1 MTRRYRGVLLDVDG
15 TLLDSVE
22 AHALAWRDAF
32 HAHDH
37 EVGVLQIKQLIGMGG
52 DHLVSQLTGVEAGTR
67 EFEAMSKH
75 HGELFREQ
83 YLPRLG
89 PVPGARALV
98 LRLRSAGY
106 HVAVAS
112 SAKGDDL
119 ERLLARADVEDLI
132 EQRATAS
139 DVEHS
144 KPDPDIVEAAIAKL
158 PFLYAYETVMI
169 GDTPY
174 DIEAARR
181 AGVDT
186 IGVASGGFAATAL
199 SGAVAVYG
207 SVGDLLARWDDSPLA
222 P

>member
-1 MTRRYRGVLLDVDG
+1 MLRRYRGVLLDVDG

-32 HAHDH
+32 HEHGH
-37 EVGVLQIKQLIGMGG
+37 EVGVLQVKQLIGMGG
-52 DHLVSQLTGVEAGTR
+52 DHLVTQLTGVEAGSR
-67 EFEAMSKH
+67 EFKAMSKR

-83 YLPRLG
+83 YLPRLP
-89 PVPGARALV
+89 PVLGARSLV

-106 HVAVAS
+106 HIAVAS
-112 SAKGDDL
+112 SAKGEDL
-119 ERLLARADVEDLI
+119 EKLLERADVEDLI
-132 EQRATAS
+132 ELRATSS

-144 KPDPDIVEAAIAKL
+144 KPDPDIIEAAIAKL
-158 PFLYAYETVMI
+158 PFLYPYETVLI

-199 SGAVAVYG
+199 SGAVAVYNT
-207 SVGDLLARWDDSPLA
+207 VGELLARWDTSPLA

>member
-15 TLLDSVE
+15 TLIDSIE

-32 HAHDH
+32 AEYDH
-37 EVGVLQIKQLIGMGG
+37 PVGLLQIKQLIGMGG
-52 DHLVSQLTGVEAGTR
+52 DHLVTQLTGIEADTR
-67 EFEAMSKH
+67 EYKALTKRR
-75 HGELFREQ
+75 GELFREQ

-89 PVPGARALV
+89 PVPGSRELV
-98 LRLRSAGY
+98 LRLRAAGY

-112 SAKGDDL
+112 SSPREDL
-119 ERLLARADVEDLI
+119 QRLLEVADVEDLL
-132 EQRATAS
+132 EQRATA
-139 DVEHS
+139 DDAARS
-144 KPDPDIVEAAIAKL
+144 KPDPDIVAAAVAKL
-158 PFLYAYETVMI
+158 PFLYPYETVLI

-186 IGVASGGFAATAL
+186 IGVASGGFATTTL

-207 SVGDLLARWDDSPLA
+207 SVGELLARWTDSPLA
-222 P
+222 